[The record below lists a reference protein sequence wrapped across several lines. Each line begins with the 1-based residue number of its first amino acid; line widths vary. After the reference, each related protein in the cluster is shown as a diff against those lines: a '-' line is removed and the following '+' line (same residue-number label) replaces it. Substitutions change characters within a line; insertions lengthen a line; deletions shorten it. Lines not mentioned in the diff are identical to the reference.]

1 MARFVQSAAI
11 LEVKDVKASEAFFRE
26 KLGFQRG
33 GMFGEPPVFCIT
45 SRDDVSVFLD
55 QSRTLRPTPLNQY
68 WAAYIYVDDVDGLAA
83 EFQSRGVE
91 IIRGPCDQ
99 EYGCREIDVR
109 YPDGHV
115 IGFGQNRASSA
126 GKLTLPP
133 A

>member
-11 LEVKDVKASEAFFRE
+11 LEVKDVKANEAFFRE

-55 QSRTLRPTPLNQY
+55 QSRTTRPTPLNQY

-109 YPDGHV
+109 DPDGHV
-115 IGFGQNRASSA
+115 IGVGQNRAPSR
-126 GKLTLPP
+126 GKLTL
-133 A
+133 